1 MRETKR
7 DKRGKR
13 EEWEIERE
21 EIDRNKME
29 KRKKKQS
36 KLFYFFLYILYPLIL
51 FTVKI
56 HFPFDESQSLTFC
69 TTFNFTQKKKERIK
83 ETKIVQKVTF
93 CD

>member
-29 KRKKKQS
+29 KRKREKQS

-69 TTFNFTQKKKERIK
+69 TTFNFKQVHIFTQNL
-83 ETKIVQKVTF
+83 
-93 CD
+93 